1 MGHKD
6 RTLQQLK
13 VVWQQLELD
22 LQAII
27 IVIPMD
33 MQDFQVMVRIDPKV
47 VT

>member
-1 MGHKD
+1 MD
-6 RTLQQLK
+6 RMLQQLK

-27 IVIPMD
+27 IVN
-33 MQDFQVMVRIDPKV
+33 PKD